1 MATTTSRL
9 ALTKPASSDP
19 VDIAVLNTN
28 ADKIDSAIGAT
39 TCTSGTRPSSPYNG
53 QFIFETDTQKT
64 YVYNGAGTA
73 WVAVVP
79 TSVAQADNALKL
91 NGRTV
96 YVQSATPTGMA
107 TGDLWFWGS

>member
-28 ADKIDSAIGAT
+28 ADKIDAAIGAT

-64 YVYNGAGTA
+64 YVYNGAATA
-73 WVAVVP
+73 WVYVVP
-79 TSVAQADNALKL
+79 ASVPQADNALKL

-96 YVQSATPTGMA
+96 YVQATQPSSPV
-107 TGDLWFWGS
+107 TGDLWFW